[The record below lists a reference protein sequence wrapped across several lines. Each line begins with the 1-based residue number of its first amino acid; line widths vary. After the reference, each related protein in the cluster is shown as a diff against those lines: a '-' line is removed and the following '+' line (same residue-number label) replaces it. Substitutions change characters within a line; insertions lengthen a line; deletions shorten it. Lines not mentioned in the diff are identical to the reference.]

1 MKRFAMGMAV
11 QTVVAVVLAAGA
23 VADEGGPRP
32 PRPKGLS
39 GTIAKIEAST
49 LTIATKREGQPAA
62 EQTVTADASTEII
75 VEAEGKLADLKA
87 GDTACVGGVWG
98 EVAKIEGQAVTLVTK
113 RSEEGGT
120 SEQTVTV
127 GADTRILVRKAGAL
141 ADLKV
146 GQRVSVQHL
155 DGKAVRIE
163 APAERR
169 GGKEGGKEGGGK
181 RENRIAGQVTQVGG
195 NSITISRPVG
205 EGAKAGTKEDTFT
218 VGSDA
223 KIVIEGAAAGL
234 SDLKVGQK
242 VVITYEGPAALRVE
256 VPRTRRAGGEGE
268 GDRRPE
274 STTPRPPRVPESERR
289 GESAAPK
296 PTRQGREG
304 ER

>member
-1 MKRFAMGMAV
+1 MKRFATGMAV
-11 QTVVAVVLAAGA
+11 LTVFGMVLAAGV
-23 VADEGGPRP
+23 VADEGGPKP
-32 PRPKGLS
+32 PRPKGIG
-39 GTIAKIEAST
+39 GTIARIEGST
-49 LTIATKREGQPAA
+49 LTLATKGEGRPAA

-75 VEAEGKLADLKA
+75 VEAEAKLADLKP
-87 GDTACVGGVWG
+87 GDMACVGGTWG
-98 EVAKIEGQAVTLVTK
+98 EIGRMDGQTVTFVK
-113 RSEEGGT
+113 RREGGT
-120 SEQTVTV
+120 SEHSVTV
-127 GADTRILVRKAGAL
+127 NADTQILVRKAGSL
-141 ADLKV
+141 ADLKA

-155 DGKAVRIE
+155 EGKATRIE
-163 APAERR
+163 VPAARR

-181 RENRIAGQVTQVGG
+181 RENRIAGQITQVGG

-242 VVITYEGPAALRVE
+242 VVITYEGPAALRIE
-256 VPRTRRAGGEGE
+256 MPRTRRAGGEGDGE
-268 GDRRPE
+268 PE
-274 STTPRPPRVPESERR
+274 ATTPRPPRVPESERR

-296 PTRQGREG
+296 PTRRGREG